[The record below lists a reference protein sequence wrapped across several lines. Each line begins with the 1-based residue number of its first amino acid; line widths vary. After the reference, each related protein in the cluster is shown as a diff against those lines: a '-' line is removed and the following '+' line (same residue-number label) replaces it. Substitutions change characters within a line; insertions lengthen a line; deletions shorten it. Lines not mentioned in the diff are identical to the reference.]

1 MAVGSRSEE
10 ALMRRLVGR
19 GSAQGASPPS
29 RAGDVCRQPL
39 AWAGFA
45 VVLSLTGPRGRRAV
59 VRGMGCSAVA
69 ALTHLPLKAVFR
81 RPRPRGSKRLGTNRS
96 TSSFPSGHTASDL
109 GFMLGVS
116 QEIPALILP
125 GSLATMASHWS
136 LVRSR
141 IHYPSDVI
149 AGGFIAVTVNAV
161 AWALQPPGRL
171 RSRLADGPA
180 QPPHEAKRAAMRL
193 VTNRML
199 NPMTR
204 PLLERGFWPPTQA
217 LIETTGRR
225 SGLPRRVPVGNGLRG
240 NEFWIVTEHGYG
252 ADYVKNLERDARMRV
267 KVGRTWHRG
276 TAHILPD
283 DDALE
288 RLRWLRRP
296 VNDALLLLIGT
307 QQLTIRVDLEPGA
320 G

>member
-1 MAVGSRSEE
+1 
-10 ALMRRLVGR
+10 
-19 GSAQGASPPS
+19 
-29 RAGDVCRQPL
+29 
-39 AWAGFA
+39 
-45 VVLSLTGPRGRRAV
+45 
-59 VRGMGCSAVA
+59 
-69 ALTHLPLKAVFR
+69 
-81 RPRPRGSKRLGTNRS
+81 
-96 TSSFPSGHTASDL
+96 
-109 GFMLGVS
+109 MLGVS

-149 AGGFIAVTVNAV
+149 AG
-161 AWALQPPGRL
+161 
-171 RSRLADGPA
+171 
-180 QPPHEAKRAAMRL
+180 
-193 VTNRML
+193 
-199 NPMTR
+199 
-204 PLLERGFWPPTQA
+204 
-217 LIETTGRR
+217 
-225 SGLPRRVPVGNGLRG
+225 LPRRVPVGNGLRG
-240 NEFWIVTEHGYG
+240 NHFWIVTEHGYG

-267 KVGRTWHRG
+267 SLGRTWHRG

-320 G
+320 GWAVAVSPPPGRRPSSAGRGRAGRHDRRGWRACSAPATGSRSRCTLSAPP